1 MSSGHV
7 VVTIT
12 FLYLRNN
19 NQKKKTE
26 EEKKI
31 LTKVDM
37 IIETIHNTAEV
48 NFMLCHMDARS
59 ENDDRKERI
68 REKFSKC
75 FCFFQLA

>member
-7 VVTIT
+7 VVTDYFFVFT
-12 FLYLRNN
+12 K
-19 NQKKKTE
+19 QQSEKKTE

>member
-7 VVTIT
+7 LTSFFIFT
-12 FLYLRNN
+12 K
-19 NQKKKTE
+19 QQPEKKMKK
-26 EEKKI
+26 KKI

-37 IIETIHNTAEV
+37 IIETIHTMAEV

>member
-7 VVTIT
+7 VVTDYFFVFT
-12 FLYLRNN
+12 K
-19 NQKKKTE
+19 QQSEKKVKKK
-26 EEKKI
+26 KKI

>member
-7 VVTIT
+7 VTVFYIYETT
-12 FLYLRNN
+12 TR
-19 NQKKKTE
+19 KKKI

>member
-7 VVTIT
+7 VTD
-12 FLYLRNN
+12 YLVFYIYETTTR
-19 NQKKKTE
+19 KKI